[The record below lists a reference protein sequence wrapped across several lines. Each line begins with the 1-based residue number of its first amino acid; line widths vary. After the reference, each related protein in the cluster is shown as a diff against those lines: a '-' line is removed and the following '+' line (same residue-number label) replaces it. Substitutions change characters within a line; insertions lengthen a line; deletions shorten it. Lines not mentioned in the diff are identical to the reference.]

1 MRAANIN
8 SNYRPRRSVR
18 QYYHSTPKFYCTMEN
33 TILCRQRGATI
44 DHVSLATDPY
54 PALSVAG
61 FQPSAFR
68 LALEEAGICSPPY
81 YAAPL
86 FAFSFAKCKKLNPLF
101 SNSSA
106 LFKKVYSAN
115 SFAIKGFRT
124 LLQNTRVAPTL
135 DRFSTPPC
143 NPSQKGTPASPLPA
157 TLAAPV
163 TNKSIVC
170 RSYRNT
176 GGVRP
181 SVCRNAHTTLCK
193 LSVKRR
199 QKRFSDFENYRQ
211 Y

>member
-1 MRAANIN
+1 MSIPTTVLGVRSAKTTIQLPNSTVPWKTLYSVANAVLPSPMFRSQQIGISLGRCRASARRC
-8 SNYRPRRSVR
+8 SARPRGVWDLLSP
-18 QYYHSTPKFYCTMEN
+18 S
-33 TILCRQRGATI
+33 
-44 DHVSLATDPY
+44 Y
-54 PALSVAG
+54 P
-61 FQPSAFR
+61 
-68 LALEEAGICSPPY
+68 
-81 YAAPL
+81 APL
-86 FAFSFAKCKKLNPLF
+86 FACFFSKCKKLNPLL
-101 SNSSA
+101 SNRSA